1 MPGTWDGRIATYVHA
16 NAPPN
21 FTGTSSDEGAVPN
34 EAPTAPQNLKAVY
47 DQATK
52 MVTFSWDAASDDVT
66 PQEALQ
72 YNLYLK
78 KSGSDKFFMTVPADV
93 QTGFIK
99 TGEISGQ
106 ISTTVYSMYIDDE
119 EATYEWGV
127 QAIDNG

>member
-1 MPGTWDGRIATYVHA
+1 MAIWMLGTWDGRIVTYAHA

-21 FTGTSSDEGAVPN
+21 FTGTRRPTREPSPTKP
-34 EAPTAPQNLKAVY
+34 PTAPQNLKAVY

-72 YNLYLK
+72 YNPYLK
-78 KSGSDKFFMTVPADV
+78 KSGSDNIFMTVPADV

-99 TGEISGQ
+99 TGRNLG
-106 ISTTVYSMYIDDE
+106 TNLDDRLLH
-119 EATYEWGV
+119 V
-127 QAIDNG
+127 HR